1 MEDQRKK
8 RAETRETMEQ
18 FTELTREQIIEVY
31 ETLMPHDFPDNEI
44 KPLNLILNCYDKGYY
59 CAFGILE
66 KGRIQAY
73 ALLCRA
79 AEQNA
84 LLLDYLA
91 VHSTV
96 RGLGYG
102 SRMIQKLQQHYA
114 DSIYPE
120 LIIEVESLE
129 TAQNEEERF
138 IRERRIHFYEK
149 NGLIVTNVRSV
160 VAEAAFTL
168 LILPLQNSFTEE
180 ELTSR
185 YSGIYET
192 MMRKDMFQKYVHI
205 WNSNT

>member
-1 MEDQRKK
+1 
-8 RAETRETMEQ
+8 MEQ

-31 ETLMPHDFPDNEI
+31 ETLMPHDFPDSEI
-44 KPLNLILNCYDKGYY
+44 KPLKLILNCYDKGYY

-66 KGRIQAY
+66 EGRIQAY

-102 SRMIQKLQQHYA
+102 SRMLRELQQHYT

-129 TAQNEEERF
+129 AAQNDEERF
-138 IRERRIHFYEK
+138 IHRRRIHFYEK
-149 NGLIVTNVRSV
+149 NGLIVTNVRSIV
-160 VAEAAFTL
+160 VGTAFTL
-168 LILPLQNSFTEE
+168 LILPLQSPSAEE
-180 ELTSR
+180 ALTSR
-185 YSGIYET
+185 YSSIYKT
-192 MMRKDMFQKYVHI
+192 MMREDMFQKYVHVWI
-205 WNSNT
+205 SST